1 MRSHVQARDV
11 MDFLILEAM
20 QSFRDQGV
28 EEVCFGSAPLA
39 NTADPSEHNVYD
51 RSIRF
56 VFENLERFYGYK
68 RLFFFKQKYHPC
80 WSARYLAYPCGTSLL
95 LVGLAIAGVHLT
107 SGFRS
112 LFNRSGRG

>member
-1 MRSHVQARDV
+1 

-28 EEVCFGSAPLA
+28 EEICFGGAPLA
-39 NTADPSEHNVYD
+39 NTSDPSEHSIYD

-68 RLFFFKQKYHPC
+68 RLFFFKQKYHPS
-80 WSARYLAYPCGTSLL
+80 WQARYLAYPVGMSLL
-95 LVGLAIAGVHLT
+95 LVGLAISGVHLT
-107 SGFRS
+107 HGFRS
-112 LFNRSGRG
+112 LFRRKER